1 MRAFLHGR
9 RRTAPGRLTGV
20 CLAMLFTAASA
31 RAQSFE
37 TVGTRALGMGGAF
50 VAVADDA
57 TAAYWNPA
65 GLANSAIV
73 DVPLQRVSTSA
84 PSPQEASAAQG
95 AGWRASTTFFG
106 FALPSLGVTYL
117 RTRLQQAAAPIGGL
131 SDSRQTDRPGMAALS
146 SLATDQV
153 GVTLLQTLFAN
164 LVAGTTLKLARG
176 SFATALAPAASLSA
190 SLDQA
195 AELSAS
201 AATRFDLDA
210 GVLAFAGPLRVGV
223 TGRNLLEPAF
233 GPDNGT
239 VAGRLQ
245 RQVRLGIAVTPGFVV
260 NRTAASQP
268 SLTIAVD
275 ADLTRTTLVTGD
287 ERHLA
292 AGVERWVKGRR
303 LALRGGVR
311 ANTVGRE
318 RRPLGTA
325 GASVA
330 VRPGVLLEGHFARGA
345 KAAGQQWSVGGR
357 VTF

>member
-1 MRAFLHGR
+1 MRAFLYGCR
-9 RRTAPGRLTGV
+9 RAAAGRLTCV
-20 CLAMLFTAASA
+20 SLAVLLTAASA
-31 RAQSFE
+31 HAQTFE

-57 TAAYWNPA
+57 TAVYWNPA
-65 GLANSAIV
+65 GLANSAIF
-73 DVPLQRVSTSA
+73 DLPLQRASTNT
-84 PSPQEASAAQG
+84 PFPQQQPTAQG
-95 AGWRASTTFFG
+95 AGWRATTTFFG
-106 FALPSLGVTYL
+106 FALPSFGVSYL
-117 RTRLQQAAAPIGGL
+117 RTRVQQAAAPIAGL
-131 SDSRQTDRPGMAALS
+131 SDGRKTDRPGMAALS

-176 SFATALAPAASLSA
+176 SFATALVPAASLSA

-195 AELSAS
+195 AELPAS
-201 AATRFDLDA
+201 AATRFDLDV
-210 GVLAFAGPLRVGV
+210 GVLAFGGPFRVGV
-223 TGRNLLEPAF
+223 TGRNLLEPDF
-233 GPDNGT
+233 GPDAGT
-239 VAGRLQ
+239 VAGRMP

-275 ADLTRTTLVTGD
+275 ADLTRTTLVTGE
-287 ERHLA
+287 ERHVA

-303 LALRGGVR
+303 LGLRGGVR
-311 ANTVGRE
+311 VNTVGGQ

-330 VRPGVLLEGHFARGA
+330 VRPGVLLEGHFARGGN
-345 KAAGQQWSVGGR
+345 AAGQQWSVGGR